1 MGEMLNEEQA
11 ATLLGVLK
19 EEEVRL
25 LRNAQKALKITMERE
40 TDSGRDSIDQSS
52 SEELLSTTLRLR
64 DREQKLLNK
73 IRTAATRVEE
83 GTIDECENCGED
95 IGFKRLV
102 ARPVTTYCIECK
114 ESAEMQEL
122 RDSDTAE

>member
-1 MGEMLNEEQA
+1 
-11 ATLLGVLK
+11 
-19 EEEVRL
+19 
-25 LRNAQKALKITMERE
+25 MERE